1 VCLLHSFIYCPLCSE
16 ILQEDIIENRQ
27 RQFCTQCHYIHYI
40 NPIPAIISIG
50 ERDGKILLIKRGM
63 EPMKGLWTLP
73 GGFMEAAE
81 TPEAG
86 CLRELFEETGMRG
99 TIKNLIGVFHEFSQM
114 YGDVL
119 CIFYHVKLDDG
130 TPAAGDDADNAD
142 LVPVDDVG
150 DLGFICFNQAFGHY
164 KARTISK

>member
-1 VCLLHSFIYCPLCSE
+1 MQTFIYCPLCSE
-16 ILQEDIIENRQ
+16 KLQEAIIENRQ
-27 RQFCTQCHYIHYI
+27 RQVCPQCHYVHYI
-40 NPIPAIISIG
+40 NPVPAIISIG
-50 ERDGKILLIKRGM
+50 ERNGKILLIKRGM

-99 TIKNLIGVFHEFSQM
+99 TIKNLIGVFHEYSNM

-119 CIFYHVKLDDG
+119 CVFYYVKLDEG
-130 TPAAGDDADNAD
+130 IPIAGDDAEDVA
-142 LVPVDDVG
+142 LVPIGEIG
-150 DLGFICFNQAFGHY
+150 DLGFHCFNRAFGDF
-164 KARTISK
+164 KAQFNN